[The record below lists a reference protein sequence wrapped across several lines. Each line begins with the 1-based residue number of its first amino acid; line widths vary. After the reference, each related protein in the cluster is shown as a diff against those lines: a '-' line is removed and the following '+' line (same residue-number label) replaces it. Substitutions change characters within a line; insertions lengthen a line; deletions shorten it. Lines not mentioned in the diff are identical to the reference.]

1 MKCLE
6 DIIYVIESSRHS
18 LKYDEDD
25 LSSLSEQ
32 IQSRVC
38 GFKKPNYLF
47 ARIFIFTDK
56 QISIRVGLCLLRS
69 IQRQLCDARK
79 RSQHIIN
86 EANIECTVKKNDQNY
101 LTKVLAEKILKTDLK
116 YCSHVSTKKR
126 LAQQR
131 VLTNRIF
138 KLIRMTFHQR
148 TLNPILA
155 MPLPQS
161 KLKKLIRSFLQE
173 TKEQIACGFNR
184 EQNKTGNKNIKSS
197 KISHPSSNH
206 SCTMECRMRVSKLA
220 AVKLSEL
227 LYQEQSK
234 ILLSNLKTHTD
245 DIATFCSC
253 VDDECTNE
261 RLHGIYVHEMKTIAY
276 RYFYH
281 SYKKIR
287 PEKNIKVTCS

>member
-38 GFKKPNYLF
+38 GFKKPNYLY
-47 ARIFIFTDK
+47 ARIFIFPDK
-56 QISIRVGLCLLRS
+56 NISIRVGLCLLRS

-86 EANIECTVKKNDQNY
+86 EANVECTVKKNDQNY

-138 KLIRMTFHQR
+138 KLIRMTLHQR

-161 KLKKLIRSFLQE
+161 KLK
-173 TKEQIACGFNR
+173 
-184 EQNKTGNKNIKSS
+184 
-197 KISHPSSNH
+197 
-206 SCTMECRMRVSKLA
+206 
-220 AVKLSEL
+220 
-227 LYQEQSK
+227 
-234 ILLSNLKTHTD
+234 NL
-245 DIATFCSC
+245 
-253 VDDECTNE
+253 
-261 RLHGIYVHEMKTIAY
+261 
-276 RYFYH
+276 
-281 SYKKIR
+281 
-287 PEKNIKVTCS
+287 